1 MFPRKKDPRHR
12 SSGPNISSSSP
23 VPPSHAPGFTIR
35 HYVRTAIVLIVVAV
49 IAFAGT
55 FVYASYLDL
64 SNTLN
69 SAGIKSFGI
78 DGDKNVDL
86 HDQAPLDIVLIGQD
100 SREGAQNQAVALNN
114 LPDEHHADTTIIM
127 QIPANRKYIN
137 LVSIPRDTIVN
148 QPACETSRGI
158 LPARRGVMFNSIFEA
173 AYNKGGDV
181 SSAASCTVKTLKTI
195 TNLPLDQFIV
205 VDFGGL
211 REMINAVGGVNVC
224 IPLPIYDPYT
234 QLRLPA
240 GWLHLDGL
248 QATQY
253 ARVRHGTGVGDG
265 SDITRTARQQYLMK
279 MLMRQIKKKNLITN
293 SGELYKLVKAA
304 LESLQMSKGLANLS
318 TLTQLAY
325 SLRHI
330 GPADIY
336 SQTAPEMQ
344 YPLNPNRVIFS
355 PAATDLWKRMR
366 DGKPLFDKHGLSPLP
381 QNSNNSNS
389 ENSSGSSSGSSQ
401 SSQQIQALER
411 RIYKLKQDLINAYGY
426 RRTQLQQD
434 LQNAQQKRNQLIAQ
448 QNNSGN
454 SQGNSSSA
462 SGTSNVSGTST
473 AGGTYEPSIGLVRM
487 PNGTLIDPKT
497 GGIVN
502 PKSGLEVD
510 PRTGYVVGIAEAYL
524 NQVICKI
531 PPQDQ

>member
-1 MFPRKKDPRHR
+1 MFPRKKDPHR
-12 SSGPNISSSSP
+12 RASGPNISSSSP

-35 HYVRTAIVLIVVAV
+35 HYVRTAIILVAV
-49 IAFAGT
+49 AAVVFTGT

-64 SNTLN
+64 SNTLS
-69 SAGIKSFGI
+69 SAGVKSIGI
-78 DGDKNVDL
+78 GGDKDVDL
-86 HDQAPLDIVLIGQD
+86 HDQQPLDIVLIGQD

-127 QIPANRKYIN
+127 QIPASRKYIN

-148 QPACETSRGI
+148 QPACETSRGM

-181 SSAASCTVKTLKTI
+181 SSAASCTVKTLRTI
-195 TNLPLDQFIV
+195 THLPLDQFIV

-211 REMINAVGGVNVC
+211 REMINAVGGVNIC

-279 MLMRQIKKKNLITN
+279 MLMRQIRKKNLITN

-304 LESLQMSKGLANLS
+304 LNSLQMSKGLANLS

-336 SQTAPEMQ
+336 SQTAPEMP

-381 QNSNNSNS
+381 ENSNNSNS
-389 ENSSGSSSGSSQ
+389 GNSSNSSGSSQ
-401 SSQQIQALER
+401 LSQQIQKLEN
-411 RIYKLKQDLINAYGY
+411 RIYKIKQDLINAYGS
-426 RRTQLQQD
+426 RRTQLQQE

-448 QNNSGN
+448 QQQNSNSGN
-454 SQGNSSSA
+454 SNPG
-462 SGTSNVSGTST
+462 SGTTNVSGTST
-473 AGGTYEPSIGLVRM
+473 AGGTYEPSIGLVKM
-487 PNGTLIDPKT
+487 PNGTLIDPRT